1 MGNRCPVAADTR
13 AVAVEGRAWGFPV
26 REDAGVRVAT
36 LGIDLTDDAAPPGDD
51 VAEHEWDDDERRTY
65 LLIDGENLDA
75 TLGVGILERRPRPD
89 ERPRWERVLQFAR
102 EQWGQPVTG
111 LFFLAARHE
120 LPMAFV
126 QALISIGFRPI
137 PLTGRPDEK
146 VVDMAISKTLQAL
159 KERDADVMLGSHDG
173 DFLPDLG
180 ALCDGR
186 RTGVIAFQEFR
197 SQGYRELVDQGLEF
211 FDLEY
216 DVKAF
221 DTRLPRVRI
230 IPIEEFDPLEFI

>member
-1 MGNRCPVAADTR
+1 MTS
-13 AVAVEGRAWGFPV
+13 
-26 REDAGVRVAT
+26 EDRT
-36 LGIDLTDDAAPPGDD
+36 
-51 VAEHEWDDDERRTY
+51 TY

-75 TLGVGILERRPRPD
+75 TLGVSIFERRPRPE

-102 EQWGQPVTG
+102 DAWGQPVQG

-126 QALISIGFRPI
+126 QALISIGFRPV

-146 VVDMAISKTLQAL
+146 IVDIAISRTLQAL
-159 KERDADVMLGSHDG
+159 KDRSADVILASHDG
-173 DFLPDLG
+173 DFLEDLG
-180 ALCDGR
+180 ELCDGR

-197 SQGYRELVDQGLEF
+197 SQGYRDLHQRGLEF

-216 DVKAF
+216 DVAAF
-221 DTRLPRVRI
+221 DVRLPRIRI

>member
-1 MGNRCPVAADTR
+1 MT
-13 AVAVEGRAWGFPV
+13 EQ
-26 REDAGVRVAT
+26 
-36 LGIDLTDDAAPPGDD
+36 
-51 VAEHEWDDDERRTY
+51 AEERRTY

-75 TLGVGILERRPRPD
+75 TLGVGILERRPRPE

-102 EQWGQPVTG
+102 AQWDQPVQG

-146 VVDMAISKTLQAL
+146 VVDIAISRTLRAL
-159 KERDADVMLGSHDG
+159 ADRPADIMLASHDG
-173 DFLPDLG
+173 DFLEDL
-180 ALCDGR
+180 ASVTDGR

-197 SQGYRELVDQGLEF
+197 SQGYRELVERGLEF

-216 DVKAF
+216 DVQAF